1 MSFWADAAE
10 LVLDLTGISAVTQ
23 SDFYQNHARPVLD
36 EYFTG
41 FKELNNALDTLYQR
55 NDDID
60 NDDQPTTNPDT
71 SVPDSAMDDISQALD
86 EALKQIDTLEG
97 MLNNQNSK
105 TYVQIMDVYKG
116 DTGKMIELQN
126 AIADMQSALSKA
138 QIQSEQAAH
147 RLSKYEDG
155 LRSQSVGGQ
164 RKAMKEAIKNT
175 RDDQR
180 TINQNIQALTTGI
193 AKAES
198 NLANLGRI
206 EATTPSEVNDIYAM
220 QVATQSGVPIAKTT
234 TDPGRLVEISLP
246 ISTKDVTL
254 DEE

>member
-10 LVLDLTGISAVTQ
+10 LVLDLTGVSAVTQ

-36 EYFTG
+36 EYFAG

-60 NDDQPTTNPDT
+60 NDKQPNTNPDT
-71 SVPDSAMDDISQALD
+71 SVPDSAMDDISQALED
-86 EALKQIDTLEG
+86 ALNQIDTLEG

-105 TYVQIMDVYKG
+105 TYAQIMDVYKG
-116 DTGKMIELQN
+116 DTGKMIKLQN
-126 AIADMQSALSKA
+126 TIAEMQSALSKA
-138 QIQSEQAAH
+138 QIQSEQAAR

-164 RKAMKEAIKNT
+164 REAMKKAIKDT
-175 RDDQR
+175 RDDQK

-206 EATTPSEVNDIYAM
+206 EATIPNDINDIYAM
-220 QVATQSGVPIAKTT
+220 QVASQSGVPIAKTT

-246 ISTKDVTL
+246 TSTKDVTL